1 MVRRKPL
8 IETPLMDEA
17 KGPPSVFINK
27 ESEVKA
33 KPTLIQTVSPRIQ
46 KKPHTVVKLQNPK
59 DIEIQ
64 ILEPTDTKE

>member
-27 ESEVKA
+27 ESEVKV
-33 KPTLIQTVSPRIQ
+33 KPTLI
-46 KKPHTVVKLQNPK
+46 
-59 DIEIQ
+59 
-64 ILEPTDTKE
+64 